1 MSSGGA
7 EVKDKEDN
15 TKVTGSNPG
24 DCTMFNSLMFENILL
39 NLKI

>member
-1 MSSGGA
+1 MSNSGA

-15 TKVTGSNPG
+15 TKIAGSNPG
-24 DCTMFNSLMFENILL
+24 DCTVFNSFNFENILL